1 MMGLQS
7 AGQGDWSAVRGRGFR
22 LPNQEMVGTSF
33 GMAAVRFLR
42 LQEDRAQGE
51 PAVDTVVF
59 QRGVQQ
65 RPPSRDAM
73 LA

>member
-7 AGQGDWSAVRGRGFR
+7 AGQGDWSAVHVGVFR
-22 LPNQEMVGTSF
+22 LLDQEIAGTSF
-33 GMAAVRFLR
+33 GMAAVRFLPLR
-42 LQEDRAQGE
+42 VDRTQGE

-59 QRGVQQ
+59 QRGEQQ